1 MGAWR
6 PPLSEVSYDEPPCM
20 RSTRCPSRA
29 APTSISARPTAS
41 GSSVSAFRCV
51 TVAELTPYSIE
62 TAHGEG
68 QYFPG
73 RGFAYVVAD
82 VRGRGDSEGQFLPW
96 LCDAQD
102 GDDLIE
108 WITQQPWSDGRVVLY
123 GGSDSNGHLEK
134 VGRCAYRCGSIA
146 SRGRVVS
153 RDRDR

>member
-1 MGAWR
+1 M
-6 PPLSEVSYDEPPCM
+6 PVSSSTHVDLGPSHGVRLVRQRVPM
-20 RSTRCPSRA
+20 RDGVGLNAAVYVQRA
-29 APTSISARPTAS
+29 AKAKVP
-41 GSSVSAFRCV
+41 

-108 WITQQPWSDGRVVLY
+108 WITGLPS
-123 GGSDSNGHLEK
+123 
-134 VGRCAYRCGSIA
+134 
-146 SRGRVVS
+146 SRGVTAAWCSTVAPTRTATWRRWGGAPTVAAL
-153 RDRDR
+153 

>member
-1 MGAWR
+1 M
-6 PPLSEVSYDEPPCM
+6 PVSSSTHVDLGPSHGVRLVRQRVPM
-20 RSTRCPSRA
+20 RDGVGLNAAVYVQRA
-29 APTSISARPTAS
+29 AKAKVP
-41 GSSVSAFRCV
+41 

-102 GDDLIE
+102 DDDLIE

-123 GGSDSNGHLEK
+123 GGSDSKGHLGK

>member
-1 MGAWR
+1 
-6 PPLSEVSYDEPPCM
+6 
-20 RSTRCPSRA
+20 
-29 APTSISARPTAS
+29 
-41 GSSVSAFRCV
+41 V

-102 GDDLIE
+102 DDDLIE

-123 GGSDSNGHLEK
+123 GGSYSNGHLEK
-134 VGRCAYRCGSIA
+134 GGRCAYRCGSIA

>member
-1 MGAWR
+1 M
-6 PPLSEVSYDEPPCM
+6 PVSSSTHVDLGPSHGVRLVRQRVPM
-20 RSTRCPSRA
+20 RDGVGLNAAVYVQRA
-29 APTSISARPTAS
+29 AKAKVP
-41 GSSVSAFRCV
+41 

-82 VRGRGDSEGQFLPW
+82 VGG
-96 LCDAQD
+96 
-102 GDDLIE
+102 
-108 WITQQPWSDGRVVLY
+108 ITQQPWSDGRVVLY